1 MSQQKKGRTA
11 GSIIASILLSI
22 LLILPMTLGVVLWE
36 MRSTVSEKGIRYF
49 LDEVDWSR
57 INLSEFDSGKKGSV
71 IDALTEALNNSLKS
85 ERFTSADVETLISS
99 PSIKTFLSR
108 EIGELAGDLKTGRST
123 ASVTKEEIGQLVEEN
138 WDLFEPVFTAEVEP
152 EITKTVDDAAAGKMD
167 PGFRKEFLAF
177 SKNYSTDQKYAR
189 MLKEIEETG
198 NIRKEDRDLL
208 YDFVKNEYFVRMF
221 KANLSSFIPD
231 EMTKQLSTAHLR
243 SQLPEDQAGL
253 INTALSN
260 LPFILLLAF
269 CAVFC
274 LLYFLA
280 NRRII
285 GDAFIGL
292 GALLVT
298 ILLPLAIAGLR
309 FALRSESWLRSFE
322 GSQLAGYLSGAFTG
336 FHLTGNLIC
345 AVIGLGMMV
354 LGIILNAKAAKQ
366 TPQSDAAA

>member
-1 MSQQKKGRTA
+1 
-11 GSIIASILLSI
+11 
-22 LLILPMTLGVVLWE
+22 

-138 WDLFEPVFTAEVEP
+138 WALFEPVFTAEVEP

-167 PGFRKEFLAF
+167 PGFRKEILAF
-177 SKNYSTDQKYAR
+177 SKRYSTDQKYAR
-189 MLKEIEETG
+189 MLKEIEESG

-231 EMTKQLSTAHLR
+231 EMTKQLSTAYLR

-253 INTALSN
+253 INTALST
-260 LPFILLLAF
+260 LPYIFWQT
-269 CAVFC
+269 
-274 LLYFLA
+274 
-280 NRRII
+280 
-285 GDAFIGL
+285 DASSGMPSSGSARCSSPSCSL
-292 GALLVT
+292 WQSPASV
-298 ILLPLAIAGLR
+298 LPCSLKACCV
-309 FALRSESWLRSFE
+309 SS
-322 GSQLAGYLSGAFTG
+322 
-336 FHLTGNLIC
+336 
-345 AVIGLGMMV
+345 
-354 LGIILNAKAAKQ
+354 KAAILRAIF
-366 TPQSDAAA
+366 PEPLPASI